1 MSIINT
7 SSFSA
12 DLLPLIKNWY
22 GLAYKDMPLYFD
34 RMVKVEQMTS
44 NYQVDAIIDTM
55 GLLQRK
61 NEGSSLTY
69 DTSKEVY
76 KPTYQ
81 AVAYALGFIITK
93 EAVDDGIAMLKAK
106 NFTEQFKMGALQ
118 TRETVVANL
127 YNNAFAAAAVT
138 MTNGDGKTM
147 IASDHPVH
155 GSTQSNLI
163 TGGSVDI
170 SEAAIDQL
178 RQDVRNA
185 KNHRGLRCGI
195 MIDKL
200 ICSVSD
206 EAAAN
211 RILYS
216 EKRVATADND
226 LNWLKAN
233 NTVPGGIVANPYLTD
248 SDAYF
253 VTTSAP
259 NGLKLLVREEP
270 NIDESG
276 DFDTKN
282 AKYSVMMRIVAGW
295 SDWRGVYGSAGA

>member
-7 SSFSA
+7 SSFAS
-12 DLLPLIKNWY
+12 DLLPIVKNVF
-22 GLAYKDMPLYFD
+22 GEAVTMPLYYD
-34 RMVKVEQMTS
+34 KMVAVEKTTT
-44 NYQVDAIIDTM
+44 NYQVDAIRDSL

-61 NEGSSLTY
+61 NEGNALTY
-69 DTSKEVY
+69 DGSKEVY

-81 AVAYALGFIITK
+81 PVAYALGFIITK
-93 EAVDDGIAMLKAK
+93 EAVDDGIAVMKASTFTRDLKNSAV
-106 NFTEQFKMGALQ
+106 Q
-118 TRETVVANL
+118 TRETIVANL

-138 MTNGDGKTM
+138 MTNGDGKTLV
-147 IASDHPVH
+147 ASDHPVH
-155 GSTQSNLI
+155 GTTHSNLI

-170 SEAAIDQL
+170 SEAAIEQL

-185 KNHRGLRCGI
+185 KNFRGLKSNL

-216 EKRVATADND
+216 DKRVATTDND
-226 LNWLKAN
+226 LNWHRAN

-248 SDAYF
+248 SDAFF
-253 VTTSAP
+253 VTTTAT
-259 NGLKLLVREEP
+259 NGVKLLVRQEP
-270 NIDESG
+270 EIDQAG

-282 AKYSVMMRIVAGW
+282 AKFSVMMRLVAGW
-295 SDWRGVYGSAGA
+295 SDWHSVYGSAGV

>member
-1 MSIINT
+1 MAIIT
-7 SSFSA
+7 TGSFSS
-12 DLLPLIKNWY
+12 DLLPLIKNWF
-22 GLAYKDMPLYFD
+22 GEPNTMPLYYD
-34 RMVKVEQMTS
+34 KMVKVEKTS
-44 NYQVDAIIDTM
+44 TAYQVDAIRDSL
-55 GLLQRK
+55 GLMQRK
-61 NEGSSLTY
+61 NEGTALTY
-69 DTSKEVY
+69 DSSKEVF

-81 AVAYALGFIITK
+81 PVAYALGFIITK
-93 EAVDDGIAMLKAK
+93 EAVDDGLAVLKAES
-106 NFTEQFKMGALQ
+106 FTKDFKQSALQ

-127 YNNAFAAAAVT
+127 YINAFAAAAVT

-147 IASDHPVH
+147 IANDHPTH
-155 GSTQSNLI
+155 GGTQSNLI

-170 SEAAIDQL
+170 SEAGIEQI

-185 KNHRGLRCGI
+185 KNHRGLRQNL

-216 EKRVATADND
+216 DRRVATADND
-226 LNWLKAN
+226 LNFHNRN

-248 SDAYF
+248 TDAWF
-253 VTTSAP
+253 VTTSAN
-259 NGLKLLVREEP
+259 NGLKLLVRQEP
-270 NIDESG
+270 EVDQSG

>member
-1 MSIINT
+1 MAIINT
-7 SSFSA
+7 SSFSS
-12 DLLPLIKNWY
+12 DLLPLIKNWF
-22 GLAYKDMPLYFD
+22 GEPNNMPLYYD
-34 RMVKVEQMTS
+34 KMVAVEKTNS
-44 NYQVDAIIDTM
+44 NYQVDAIRDSL
-55 GLLQRK
+55 GLMQMK
-61 NEGSSLTY
+61 NEGSALTY

-81 AVAYALGFIITK
+81 PVAYALGFIITK
-93 EAVDDGIAMLKAK
+93 EAVDDGLAVLKAK
-106 NFTEQFKMGALQ
+106 TFTKDFKISALQ
-118 TRETVVANL
+118 TRETIVANL
-127 YNNAFAAAAVT
+127 YNNAFAASSVT

-147 IASDHPVH
+147 VASDHPVH
-155 GSTQSNLI
+155 GGTQSNLI

-170 SEAAIDQL
+170 SEAAIEQL

-185 KNHRGLRCGI
+185 KNHRGLRQNL

-200 ICSVSD
+200 ICSVGD

-226 LNWLKAN
+226 LNFHRMN
-233 NTVPGGIVANPYLTD
+233 NTVPGGIIANPYLTD
-248 SDAYF
+248 ADAYF

-259 NGLKLLVREEP
+259 NGPKLLVRQEP
-270 NIDESG
+270 EIDEAG

-282 AKYSVMMRIVAGW
+282 AKYSVMMRLVAGW
-295 SDWRGVYGSAGA
+295 SDWRGVYGSAGV